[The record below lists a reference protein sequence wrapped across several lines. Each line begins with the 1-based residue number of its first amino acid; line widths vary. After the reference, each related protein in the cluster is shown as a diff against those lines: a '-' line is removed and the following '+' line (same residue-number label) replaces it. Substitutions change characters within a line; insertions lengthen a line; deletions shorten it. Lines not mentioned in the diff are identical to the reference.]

1 MGFTFGHIADIH
13 LGNYQGKVEA
23 GGFNSRF
30 LDFVKTYNQSI
41 DEMIEAKVDFAL
53 VVGDI
58 FRSKN
63 PTPEEINEFA
73 KGIMKLQDADIPIIV
88 TLGNHDLFLAD
99 NKTHAIGVIE
109 TLLNRN
115 DNFIISREPEI
126 IKLKIRDEEVQILSF
141 PYPIR
146 SLLRLENSRE
156 VEAYVEDKV
165 AELYDARD
173 PKVPMVFAG
182 HFTLRD
188 CVVGDE
194 QRYVDKFAEPLI
206 PGSIFKDRDF
216 IYGAMGHIHT
226 FQVVYKKP
234 LVIYPGSNNRVDF
247 NEVKE
252 DKGFCLVKYADGK
265 TAYKFKKVDA
275 RVFVDLKYDL
285 SEEDDPQKVII
296 EDLEGRALDLKD
308 AIVRLGVILSEENKN
323 KYDVKKVTE
332 IIEKSAYWIH
342 GLPIPSIKRKDEGRS
357 NAGFTESMDAIQSLN
372 HYAKTH
378 NVLKRKKFLEIG
390 EKIIKTINGGKEND
404 M

>member
-30 LDFVKTYNQSI
+30 IDFVKTYNQSI
-41 DEMIEAKVDFAL
+41 DEMIIAKVDFCL
-53 VVGDI
+53 MVGDI

-73 KGIMKLQDADIPIIV
+73 KGIMKLQDANIPTVI

-109 TLLNRN
+109 TLLNRH
-115 DNFIISREPEI
+115 DNFIISRQPEI
-126 IKLKIRDEEVQILSF
+126 IKLKLKSEEVQILSF

-146 SLLRLENSRE
+146 GLLRLENSKE
-156 VEAYVEDKV
+156 VEKYVDEKV
-165 AELYDARD
+165 KELYDSRD
-173 PKVPMVFAG
+173 PKVPTIFAG

-206 PGSIFKDRDF
+206 SGDIFKDRDF
-216 IYGAMGHIHT
+216 IYGAMGHIHK

-234 LVIYPGSNNRVDF
+234 LVIYTGSNNRVDF

-252 DKGFCLVKYADGK
+252 DKGFCLVRYADGK
-265 TAYKFKKVDA
+265 TSYKFMKVAA

-285 SEEDDPQKVII
+285 SEEDDPQKVIM
-296 EDLEGRALDLKD
+296 EDLESRALDMKD

-323 KYDVKKVTE
+323 KYDIKKVAAM
-332 IIEKSAYWIH
+332 IEKSAYWIH
-342 GLPIPSIKRKDEGRS
+342 GLPIPSIKKNDERRS
-357 NAGFTESMDAIQSLN
+357 NAGFTESMDAIQSLS

-378 NVLKRKKFLEIG
+378 NVLNRKKFIEIG
-390 EKIIKTINGGKEND
+390 EKIIKSINGGKEND

>member
-30 LDFVKTYNQSI
+30 VDFVKTYNQSI
-41 DEMIEAKVDFAL
+41 DEMIKAKVDFCL
-53 VVGDI
+53 MVGDI

-73 KGIMKLQDADIPIIV
+73 KGIMKLQAAGIPIIV

-99 NKTHAIGVIE
+99 NKTHSIGVIE
-109 TLLNRN
+109 TLLNRH

-126 IKLKIRDEEVQILSF
+126 IKLKLKSEEVQILSF

-146 SLLRLENSRE
+146 SLLRLENSKE
-156 VEAYVEDKV
+156 VEQYVIKKV
-165 AELYDARD
+165 DELYESRD
-173 PKVPMVFAG
+173 PNIPIAFAG

-206 PGSIFKDRDF
+206 PGDIFKGKDF
-216 IYGAMGHIHT
+216 FYGAMGHIHK
-226 FQVVYKKP
+226 FQVVYKTP
-234 LVIYPGSNNRVDF
+234 LVIYTGSNNRVDF

-252 DKGFCLVKYADGK
+252 DKGFCLVRYVDGK
-265 TAYKFKKVDA
+265 TAYKFIKVDA
-275 RVFVDLKYDL
+275 RKFVDLKYDL
-285 SEEDDPQKVII
+285 SDEDDPQTYIMD
-296 EDLEGRALDLKD
+296 DLKTRIPEMKD

-323 KYDVKKVTE
+323 KYDAK
-332 IIEKSAYWIH
+332 IIANFIEEHSYWIH
-342 GLPIPSIKRKDEGRS
+342 GSCIPSVKKKNEGRN
-357 NAGFTESMDAIQSLN
+357 NAGFTEAMDELQSLN
-372 HYAKTH
+372 HYAITH
-378 NVLKRKKFLEIG
+378 KVKNKKKFIEIG
-390 EKIIKTINGGKEND
+390 EKIIKLVNGGMEND